1 MQEVL
6 MHVVVNA
13 EAHTHGGSSGGGGG
27 GGGCRGAGS
36 NLAMRAYA

>member
-1 MQEVL
+1 